1 MLYLIFLLII
11 FIMMIYLS
19 IYINYKIEKQN
30 EYIKEQKKPLKK
42 QIFSK
47 LQFSPDQTDINYKYN
62 YKKHNWGKCDN
73 IKNHTT
79 TKVKYWI

>member
-1 MLYLIFLLII
+1 
-11 FIMMIYLS
+11 MIYLS

-30 EYIKEQKKPLKK
+30 EYIKEQKKPIKK

-47 LQFSPDQTDINYKYN
+47 LQFSPDQTDINHK

-73 IKNHTT
+73 LKNPT